1 MIQLLLFG
9 IALCAGTYGALNGS
23 VAALL
28 GATIATLLAASNLFG
43 RLPHPTLTP
52 QEVVITGKRHGWLFL
67 IAVAIGCAGLATWQS
82 HQNEFSFTSGYFW
95 AAGMIVIVISSYLYD
110 HELANRHGLQ
120 KRVIEEAVALK
131 LRFTQVDWLLMGAIS
146 AVALFL
152 RLYRLDDFLPTMHGD
167 EGEMGLLALLAL
179 HGPASGI
186 SPTPL
191 PLFRTAFLDHP
202 TLFHYL
208 QAGAL
213 LLFGESLTGLRTLSA
228 IFGALCVPVVYGIGR
243 IGWGRVAGI
252 TAGWLLAVSHLH
264 LHYSRIALN
273 NVQSIWF
280 TALFILLMMVAFEKT
295 VRLPPTEEE
304 RSTKS
309 GKLVAPLVPY
319 VWAGLV
325 MGFSQYFYYGSRLIP
340 VIALPLLLFLMVKRR
355 LSWTQFLMITLATLI
370 AYAPLAEYYS
380 RNLPAFLNRTQ
391 GVSVFSPDGM
401 AQLLGPNA
409 TWPTDLPLLIWEQV
423 KRNAAFFVNY
433 GDNSSFYFADN
444 PAFDPLTV
452 ALFWLGLGILLA
464 RLYRF
469 QEFALLMWFG
479 LGFFLAGVATNN
491 SPNGPRMIVITTSVY
506 LIGSLLP
513 QRLFNWSY
521 RILPTGSRLLAI
533 VVGIVIAVLT
543 FQINSTAYFV
553 TYARY
558 TPNLMPI
565 SMAHEI
571 RAIGSGYTFYLF
583 GAPNFYANYSVLRF
597 IAPETERYDVDTIDQ
612 LSTLMELQNG
622 KIGVVVILLPHRLAA
637 LESVAERL
645 PGGIREDHF
654 SKMGNLMYVT
664 YQVDFQGNNQFDDQ
678 LDAQLDN
685 QDTED
690 GPKILQPEVEQEHR
704 AATEANQTKDTAR
717 DERPP
722 PLSPLQPTATADSP

>member
-9 IALCAGTYGALNGS
+9 IALCAGIYGALNGS
-23 VAALL
+23 TSALL
-28 GATIATLLAASNLFG
+28 GATIAMLLATSNLFG
-43 RLPHPTLTP
+43 RLPHPTITP
-52 QEVVITGKRHGWLFL
+52 QEVVLTGKRHSWLL
-67 IAVAIGCAGLATWQS
+67 LVTLAIGCAGLATWQS
-82 HQNEFSFTSGYFW
+82 HQNEFNFTSGYFW
-95 AAGMIVIVISSYLYD
+95 VAGMVLMMISSYLYD
-110 HELANRHGLQ
+110 HELAKRHDLQ
-120 KRVIEEAVALK
+120 KQIAEGSVAARLS
-131 LRFTQVDWLLMGAIS
+131 FTQVDWLLMGAIG

-167 EGEMGLLALLAL
+167 EGEMGMLALLAL
-179 HGPASGI
+179 HGPASGV

-213 LLFGESLTGLRTLSA
+213 WLFGESLSGLRTLSA
-228 IFGALCVPVVYGIGR
+228 IFGAMCVPVVYGIGR
-243 IGWGRVAGI
+243 IGWGRVAGV

-295 VRLPPTEEE
+295 VRLPPSEEE
-304 RSTKS
+304 RNTNK
-309 GKLVAPLVPY
+309 GILFAPLVPY
-319 VWAGLV
+319 AWAGLV

-340 VIALPLLLFLMVKRR
+340 VIALPLLLFLIVKRR
-355 LSWTQFLMITLATLI
+355 LSWAQFLTITVATLI

-380 RNLPAFLNRTQ
+380 RNLHSFLNRTQ

-409 TWPTDLPLLIWEQV
+409 IWPTDLPLLLWEQV
-423 KRNAAFFVNY
+423 KRNAAFFVNH
-433 GDNSSFYFADN
+433 GDSSSFYFTDN
-444 PAFDPLTV
+444 LAFDPLTV

-464 RLYRF
+464 RIYRF

-479 LGFFLAGVATNN
+479 LGFLLAGVATND
-491 SPNGPRMIVITTSVY
+491 SPNGPRLIVITTSVY

-513 QRLFNWSY
+513 QRLFHWSY
-521 RILPTGSRLLAI
+521 RIFPIGSRLLAI
-533 VVGIVIAVLT
+533 VMGIVIAVLT
-543 FQINSTAYFV
+543 FQINFTAYFV

-583 GAPNFYANYSVLRF
+583 GVPNFYANHSVLRF
-597 IAPETERYDVDTIDQ
+597 IAPESERYDVENADQ
-612 LSTLMELQNG
+612 LSTLMEFQNG
-622 KIGVVVILLPHRLAA
+622 KNGAVLIVLPHRLAE
-637 LESVAERL
+637 LERVAERL
-645 PGGIREDHF
+645 PGGIREEHF
-654 SKMGNLMYVT
+654 NKMGNLMYVT
-664 YQVDFQGNNQFDDQ
+664 YQVDYQTGPQLSEDDPVVPDQ
-678 LDAQLDN
+678 
-685 QDTED
+685 
-690 GPKILQPEVEQEHR
+690 
-704 AATEANQTKDTAR
+704 ATEQATSQAEATSN
-717 DERPP
+717 ESS
-722 PLSPLQPTATADSP
+722 PLSPVQPTATADSP

>member
-1 MIQLLLFG
+1 MVQFLLFV
-9 IALCAGTYGALNGS
+9 IALCAGIYGALNGS
-23 VAALL
+23 MIALL

-43 RLPHPTLTP
+43 RLPSLAPTA
-52 QEVVITGKRHGWLFL
+52 QEIVITGQRHGWLL
-67 IAVAIGCAGLATWQS
+67 LAALAIVCTVLATWQS
-82 HQNEFSFTSGYFW
+82 HQNEFDFTAGYFW
-95 AAGMIVIVISSYLYD
+95 VAGVLFVVISSYVYD
-110 HELANRHGLQ
+110 HELS
-120 KRVIEEAVALK
+120 KRVGLPKAIAGEQVATRLS
-131 LRFTQVDWLLMGAIS
+131 FTGVDWLLMGAIS

-167 EGEMGLLALLAL
+167 EGEMGMLALLAL

-202 TLFHYL
+202 TLYHYL

-213 LLFGESLTGLRTLSA
+213 WLFGESLTGLRTLSA

-295 VRLPPTEEE
+295 VRLPVQTEG
-304 RSTKS
+304 SKTGK
-309 GKLVAPLVPY
+309 GKLFAPLVPY
-319 VWAGLV
+319 AWAGLV

-340 VIALPLLLFLMVKRR
+340 VIALPLLLFLIAKRR
-355 LSWTQFLMITLATLI
+355 LSWAQFIMITLATLV

-409 TWPTDLPLLIWEQV
+409 TWPTDLPLLFWEQV

-452 ALFWLGLGILLA
+452 ALFWLGLGVVLA
-464 RLYRF
+464 RIYRYH
-469 QEFALLMWFG
+469 EFALFMWFA

-506 LIGSLLP
+506 LIGGLLL
-513 QRLFNWSY
+513 QRLFNWSH
-521 RILPTGSRLLAI
+521 RITPTGSRLLAI

-543 FQINSTAYFV
+543 FQANFTAYFV

-558 TPNLMPI
+558 TPNMLPI
-565 SMAHEI
+565 SMAHDI

-597 IAPETERYDVDTIDQ
+597 IAPETERYDVENVDQ

-622 KIGVVVILLPHRLAA
+622 KQGAVMIMLPHRLAELENVAA
-637 LESVAERL
+637 LL
-645 PGGIREDHF
+645 PNGIREEHF
-654 SKMGNLMYVT
+654 NKSGNLMYVT
-664 YQVDFQGNNQFDDQ
+664 YRVDYGVDYGVDDQRNNQLGDQ
-678 LDAQLDN
+678 RSEN
-685 QDTED
+685 
-690 GPKILQPEVEQEHR
+690 GPVVPDQ
-704 AATEANQTKDTAR
+704 ATEQATNEAEEATPN
-717 DERPP
+717 EPS